1 MARRGHPRKGRNTAD
16 WSAQQVAVAQ
26 RDREA
31 AERDARDARLRAAE
45 AETLL
50 RELVR
55 AIDTAP
61 LSIPVPATAR
71 QKIARH
77 PSADMLLKAPH
88 ADWPPLSRA
97 LVDVKRFLD
106 GHRRG

>member
-1 MARRGHPRKGRNTAD
+1 MARRGHPRRGRATAD
-16 WSAQQVAVAQ
+16 FSAQAVAVAQ
-26 RDREA
+26 RGEQQARREA
-31 AERDARDARLRAAE
+31 AEARHRAAE

-61 LSIPVPATAR
+61 LSVTVNLNAASQALASGR
-71 QKIARH
+71 E
-77 PSADMLLKAPH
+77 LLQQAPH
-88 ADWPPLSRA
+88 ISWPPLSRA
-97 LVDVKRFLD
+97 LVDVKRFLE